1 MTDAERL
8 IRLIKWLETI
18 YADVQQLLL
27 DDHLFWE
34 FQKIVE
40 HNDEFLK
47 ASGLFTRFIA
57 TGYIRS
63 AAIGVRRQ
71 AKSDKDSVSVVRFLC
86 EVRDYPQIV
95 SRQHY
100 VALYDGT
107 ESRRVEIGQRDFD
120 RIAGKGGSHV
130 PSALAEQ
137 QIRDV
142 RDAVEKIEHYVDRR
156 IAHHDK
162 RDLARPVPTFSE
174 LTEAL
179 RTLERIVILYW
190 RLLKG
195 PSMSTVLPTIVY
207 DWKDIFRFAWER
219 QP

>member
-8 IRLIKWLETI
+8 IRLIEWLETI

-40 HNDEFLK
+40 HNDQFLK

-71 AKSDKDSVSVVRFLC
+71 AKSDNDSVSVVRFLC

-100 VALYDGT
+100 LGLYDGT
-107 ESRRVEIGQRDFD
+107 EAWHVEIGQRDFD
-120 RIAGKGGSHV
+120 RIAGKRSPHV
-130 PSALAEQ
+130 PSTFAEQ
-137 QIRDV
+137 QIHDV
-142 RDAVEKIEHYVDRR
+142 RAAVEKIEHYVDRR

-162 RDLARPVPTFSE
+162 RQLARPVPTFSE

-179 RTLERIVILYW
+179 GALERIVILYW

-195 PSMSTVLPTIVY
+195 PAMTTILPTILY
-207 DWKDIFRFAWER
+207 DWKDVFRFAWEH